1 MALEMRMRMRRL
13 ACAIA
18 LALGSL
24 AAAPALAGQVQP
36 TKPVPANLYSGRWY
50 EIARTPNKLQAGCVG
65 STTDFSGWRA
75 GAFSV
80 VQTCHKGALTG
91 PTKVISVRG
100 RILPACDNT
109 KMQLAM
115 LGGLITQQYWVLDH
129 ADDNSWLIMTTPNG
143 RYVWLMARQPELSG
157 GAKAVAM
164 ARLQSLG
171 FDLARLVFPQEGP
184 G

>member
-1 MALEMRMRMRRL
+1 MRMRRI
-13 ACAIA
+13 ACATA
-18 LALGSL
+18 LALGSIVG
-24 AAAPALAGQVQP
+24 AQAVAGPVRP
-36 TKPVPANLYSGRWY
+36 TKPVAANLYSGRWY
-50 EIARTPNKLQAGCVG
+50 EIARTPNKMQSDCMG

-80 VQTCHKGALTG
+80 VQTCHKGAPTG
-91 PTKVISVRG
+91 PAKVVSVRG
-100 RILPACDNT
+100 RILPSSDNA
-109 KMQLAM
+109 KMQLAL

-143 RYVWLMARQPELSG
+143 RYVWLMARQPTLV
-157 GAKAVAM
+157 GADKTEAM

-171 FDLARLVFPQEGP
+171 FNLARLVFPQGSP